1 MGAAEG
7 QATPNVC
14 TCAIT
19 SCRTCEDS
27 MRIVFVSNCLKLHLD
42 DGNLPLLGSR
52 LLEVDVVKLASH
64 LLQLLV
70 GDVETKLLRIIISIV
85 PFLFI
90 AVIFWQFW
98 LKEKL

>member
-1 MGAAEG
+1 MIA
-7 QATPNVC
+7 
-14 TCAIT
+14 
-19 SCRTCEDS
+19 
-27 MRIVFVSNCLKLHLD
+27 
-42 DGNLPLLGSR
+42 NLPLLSSR
-52 LLEVDVVKLASH
+52 LLEVDVLQLASH

>member
-1 MGAAEG
+1 M
-7 QATPNVC
+7 
-14 TCAIT
+14 I
-19 SCRTCEDS
+19 
-27 MRIVFVSNCLKLHLD
+27 
-42 DGNLPLLGSR
+42 GNLPLLSSR
-52 LLEVDVVKLASH
+52 LLEVDVVELASH

>member
-1 MGAAEG
+1 MMGAADG

-19 SCRTCEDS
+19 SCRTCK
-27 MRIVFVSNCLKLHLD
+27 RIVFVINCLKLHLD
-42 DGNLPLLGSR
+42 DGHLPLLSSR
-52 LLEVDVVKLASH
+52 LLEVDLVQLASH

-70 GDVETKLLRIIISIV
+70 GDVETKLLRNILSIV

-90 AVIFWQFW
+90 AVIFWQFC
-98 LKEKL
+98 LKEKV